1 MKARII
7 LLVIT
12 LLISSIAFAQDS
24 PQTSI
29 PVYTG
34 SEVGMEVSL
43 SKDDIVPTLQS
54 MLPLLLSNMG
64 KAGELISVDEIVSIF
79 SNVKKMEYLQMENS
93 KRGISD
99 NAIINFYSSKLPEG
113 NWRMVFKKTTPEDG
127 TISFF
132 SQANLSGLY
141 GYRIRSFKND
151 EGQNSKKIEI
161 VSIDGPLDFSKLMPI
176 ALKLLNTKK

>member
-1 MKARII
+1 MKLRIVLI
-7 LLVIT
+7 VIT
-12 LLISSIAFAQDS
+12 LLISSIAFAQDG

-29 PVYTG
+29 PIYAG

-64 KAGELISVDEIVSIF
+64 KAGELVSVDEIISIF

-93 KRGISD
+93 KKGISD
-99 NAIINFYSSKLPEG
+99 NAIINFYSTKLPEG
-113 NWRMVFKKTTPEDG
+113 NWRMVFKKITPKDG
-127 TISFF
+127 IICFY
-132 SQANLSGLY
+132 SQPNLSSLY
-141 GYRIRSFKND
+141 GYRIRTFKND
-151 EGQNSKKIEI
+151 EDLSSKKIEI